1 MRNFETGR
9 NTPISYQYQL
19 CKMSVEDSV
28 AKDHPHHAI
37 TNTKVVSRI
46 LTVFCIIF
54 VGFLVI

>member
-28 AKDHPHHAI
+28 ALIYFSNASIKLQLKDSEW
-37 TNTKVVSRI
+37 T
-46 LTVFCIIF
+46 C
-54 VGFLVI
+54 